1 MFLNKMI
8 DDWLI
13 DSAPERPSAWLK
25 SLYIGLNG
33 ISEGIASSSS
43 SSSCSSSSLFSSSVE
58 AHDYSRIK

>member
-43 SSSCSSSSLFSSSVE
+43 SSSSSSLFSSSVE